1 MAADRTDLEPW
12 RCGAYGTLG
21 VALAPSQCRRA
32 RQQYDGHRLPPAAVL
47 TILPRR
53 LFMYCDRAGR
63 RSIGHNDRMAEGE
76 RV

>member
-1 MAADRTDLEPW
+1 MAADRTDLDPW

-47 TILPRR
+47 TTLHRR
-53 LFMYCDRAGR
+53 LFMYCDRAGP